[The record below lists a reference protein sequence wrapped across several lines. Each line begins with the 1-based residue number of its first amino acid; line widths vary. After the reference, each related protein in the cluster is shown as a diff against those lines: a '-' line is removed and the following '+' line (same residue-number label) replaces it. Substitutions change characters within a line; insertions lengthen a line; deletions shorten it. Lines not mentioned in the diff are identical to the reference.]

1 MKRKYLVLSLIV
13 SISLL
18 IVGCSSRNGA
28 DIKGNSNKDV
38 SISRDDAKKNKD
50 SITAYVGNN
59 IFESSLDPI
68 KGAMSYGYS
77 FTNNALIRV
86 NPNSGYEDDLAES
99 WNISEDSLSYTF
111 NLKKDIKFQDGS
123 DFTAEDV
130 VFTYETVKANQAD
143 NENVDLTR
151 LKSVEAIDDYTVKF
165 TLSDAYDS
173 KSFDKAPI
181 GTGPWKVAQYNTDQ
195 QIIVQAYEDYYE
207 GAPEI
212 KQVTFVKMDSKSAFS
227 NAKSG
232 QLDIVM
238 VDPNYANERINGMYL
253 ENLETMDVRNISLP
267 YLPEKI
273 IKDKNGNEIMVG
285 NNVTSDIAVR
295 KALSIGIDRKQIIEN
310 ALNGVGK
317 KATGFTTNLAWGNPL
332 VYEDNQKEEA
342 KKILEEAGWID
353 SNGDGIREKEGLVC
367 EFDVYSSSND
377 EQRYLLGCA
386 VSEEARDLGIKIN
399 IKQGTWDELTSKAK
413 SAGIVWGWGQYSPT
427 VLKSLLYS
435 DLFLTGDYDNT
446 IGYSNKEVDKLID
459 EAIDSNNQE
468 EAVEKW
474 KEAQRLS
481 SEDYPYLYIVNIEH
495 SYFINDALDISLDT
509 QIAHPHGHGAPIICN
524 MKDWKINE

>member
-18 IVGCSSRNGA
+18 IIGCGNKNESS
-28 DIKGNSNKDV
+28 IKDNSNEDS
-38 SISRDDAKKNKD
+38 SISTVSDNKSKN

-68 KGAMSYGYS
+68 KGGMSYGYP

-86 NPNSGYEDDLAES
+86 NPDSGYEADLAES
-99 WNISEDSLSYTF
+99 LSISEDSLSYTF

-151 LKSVEAIDDYTVKF
+151 LKSIEAIDDYTVKF
-165 TLSDAYDS
+165 TLSEAYSPFFDSVALLGIVPSDAYDS
-173 KSFDKAPI
+173 KTFDKAPI

-238 VDPNYANERINGMYL
+238 VDPNYANERINGMTL
-253 ENLETMDVRNISLP
+253 MSTAEN
-267 YLPEKI
+267 
-273 IKDKNGNEIMVG
+273 
-285 NNVTSDIAVR
+285 
-295 KALSIGIDRKQIIEN
+295 
-310 ALNGVGK
+310 
-317 KATGFTTNLAWGNPL
+317 
-332 VYEDNQKEEA
+332 
-342 KKILEEAGWID
+342 
-353 SNGDGIREKEGLVC
+353 
-367 EFDVYSSSND
+367 
-377 EQRYLLGCA
+377 
-386 VSEEARDLGIKIN
+386 
-399 IKQGTWDELTSKAK
+399 
-413 SAGIVWGWGQYSPT
+413 
-427 VLKSLLYS
+427 
-435 DLFLTGDYDNT
+435 
-446 IGYSNKEVDKLID
+446 
-459 EAIDSNNQE
+459 
-468 EAVEKW
+468 
-474 KEAQRLS
+474 
-481 SEDYPYLYIVNIEH
+481 
-495 SYFINDALDISLDT
+495 
-509 QIAHPHGHGAPIICN
+509 
-524 MKDWKINE
+524 